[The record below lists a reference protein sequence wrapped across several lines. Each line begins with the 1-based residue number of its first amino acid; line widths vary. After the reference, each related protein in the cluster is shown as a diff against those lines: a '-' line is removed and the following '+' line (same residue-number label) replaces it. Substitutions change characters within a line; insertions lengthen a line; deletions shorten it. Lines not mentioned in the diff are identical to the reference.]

1 MRPRARAFDARGTVL
16 FFGSHLS
23 LHVTGEFMVR
33 LPLTAV
39 QLVGTEMAEG
49 GRPARRRAC
58 AISDFGLIQLNKLGT
73 SIDSGTI
80 YKIGLKIKQNGPL
93 LRPG

>member
-1 MRPRARAFDARGTVL
+1 VRRNEPVGMASTERSAPGARAA
-16 FFGSHLS
+16 
-23 LHVTGEFMVR
+23 
-33 LPLTAV
+33 AV
-39 QLVGTEMAEG
+39 HPEG